1 MSWKWSILSLTMCLG
16 IMIGIAGAGS
26 GSGYVKCGKKLVVE
40 GTVFDL
46 KSTTSLS
53 PTVCGN
59 VSDKTRRIAT
69 DASVNHTVALLRKLK
84 NF

>member
-1 MSWKWSILSLTMCLG
+1 MSRRWFILCLSVCFG
-16 IMIGIAGAGS
+16 ILLRITGAAVYAEGN
-26 GSGYVKCGKKLVVE
+26 KKLVME

-59 VSDKTRRIAT
+59 VSDKTRRTAT
-69 DASVNHTVALLRKLK
+69 DASVNHTIALLRKLK
-84 NF
+84 KVY